1 VAQSNFIALRGRG
14 NRHDG
19 ADHAPPCV
27 RGWTGPVGTF
37 PDCDGVRGGPVA
49 RTGGAV
55 RRRGVRRG
63 TEGGVRVGGSGADG
77 MRGDATAP
85 VGLRCGS
92 VVRLG
97 GPARTSASS
106 ARRRCRPWVKR
117 ARMSAVSVVPRARMR
132 LVRSLV
138 SVRWRSEVV
147 TPSAQRMSMRMMKSR
162 RRVEGVAQSA
172 PAPAGAAVGEERGA
186 GADICGN

>member
-1 VAQSNFIALRGRG
+1 M
-14 NRHDG
+14 
-19 ADHAPPCV
+19 
-27 RGWTGPVGTF
+27 
-37 PDCDGVRGGPVA
+37 A

-63 TEGGVRVGGSGADG
+63 TDGGVRVGGSGADG
-77 MRGDATAP
+77 MRGDAMAP

-97 GPARTSASS
+97 GPARISASS

-117 ARMSAVSVVPRARMR
+117 CRMSAVSVVPKARMR
-132 LVRSLV
+132 SGRSVV
-138 SVRWRSEVV
+138 SVRWWSEVT
-147 TPSAQRMSMRMMKSR
+147 TPSAQRMSSRMMKSR

-172 PAPAGAAVGEERGA
+172 FAPVGAAVGEEREA
-186 GADICGN
+186 GADIGGN